1 MRQSV
6 LSLLLIVA
14 SAVLMQAQAGPCTES
29 LIKQGKVPVAEDAF
43 SYMPPYGK
51 PVVGKSEIQATNQEK
66 FGERTN
72 IKSSYVGE
80 HRIVSSSSGDM
91 AFEHGTLQVSYDD
104 KGNGK
109 HHEFKA
115 VILNVYKAKDG
126 VCQKVAGTMQPLEE

>member
-1 MRQSV
+1 MRQSM
-6 LSLLLIVA
+6 LSLALMVA
-14 SAVLMQAQAGPCTES
+14 SAGLVQAQAGPCTES
-29 LIKQGKVPVAEDAF
+29 LIKQGHLPVAEDAF
-43 SYMPPYGK
+43 AYMPPYGK

-72 IKSSYVGE
+72 IKSSYLGE
-80 HRIVSSSSGDM
+80 HRIVASSSGDM

-104 KGNGK
+104 KGDGK

-115 VILNVYKAKDG
+115 VILNVYKGKDG